1 MISIADMK
9 AMYDRYLEQL
19 NWYEDRLKQG
29 VYDQELSDDYLIK
42 ISKLQLKVF
51 NIGKQMEEAMEQA
64 YIDNIKQWQML
75 STIYNPAIKKPLF
88 KHSRYYKTLSRK
100 SKLLMAKLQAYI
112 QYEIDTEIL
121 DSIGYKGRD
130 KASNYIN
137 LIN

>member
-19 NWYEDRLKQG
+19 NWYENQLKQG

-64 YIDNIKQWQML
+64 YIDNIKQW
-75 STIYNPAIKKPLF
+75 
-88 KHSRYYKTLSRK
+88 
-100 SKLLMAKLQAYI
+100 
-112 QYEIDTEIL
+112 
-121 DSIGYKGRD
+121 
-130 KASNYIN
+130 
-137 LIN
+137 

>member
-19 NWYEDRLKQG
+19 NWYEDKLKQG

-64 YIDNIKQWQML
+64 YIDNIKQW
-75 STIYNPAIKKPLF
+75 
-88 KHSRYYKTLSRK
+88 
-100 SKLLMAKLQAYI
+100 
-112 QYEIDTEIL
+112 
-121 DSIGYKGRD
+121 
-130 KASNYIN
+130 
-137 LIN
+137 

>member
-19 NWYEDRLKQG
+19 NWYESQLKQG

-64 YIDNIKQWQML
+64 YIDNIKQW
-75 STIYNPAIKKPLF
+75 
-88 KHSRYYKTLSRK
+88 
-100 SKLLMAKLQAYI
+100 
-112 QYEIDTEIL
+112 
-121 DSIGYKGRD
+121 
-130 KASNYIN
+130 
-137 LIN
+137 